1 MIELQYTNKVN
12 KLIQN
17 ANMIAERNHH
27 KSVQSMDLYLG
38 AAHVKEG
45 TLREMYHLME
55 PYMKQIENISNIIP
69 ADTSDTERIDRFS
82 IPLSTHARKVWNK
95 SIEVMKRY
103 NQTFLNE
110 GHIIKA
116 FYAHLPEHP
125 QLQKELSS
133 MPHERIIRSVTKAR
147 DLTVYLLNKDWRY
160 EVDPEFQICPVQAE
174 DEKELLKWVEEHFG
188 ESWSKTLIQAFQSSE
203 EFIPIIKAEEK
214 GKFIGFAAFD
224 VYKNKKGIYGPM
236 GVLPHTRHKGV
247 GKGLLYN
254 ALHCMQEKGYMY
266 AVLKEAG
273 PIEFYEKECNAKL
286 IPVENDECEIE
297 SE

>member
-1 MIELQYTNKVN
+1 MKELQYTHKVN

-17 ANMIAERNHH
+17 AHMIAERNHH
-27 KSVQSMDLYLG
+27 ASIQSMDLYLG

-45 TLREMYHLME
+45 TLREMYHLLE
-55 PYMKQIENISNIIP
+55 PYMEQIENIFKIIP
-69 ADTSDTERIDRFS
+69 AEPSDTERMDRFS
-82 IPLSTHARKVWNK
+82 IPLSTHARKVWNT

-125 QLQKELSS
+125 QLQKELNAI
-133 MPHERIIRSVTKAR
+133 PHEKIIRSVTTAR
-147 DLTVYLLNKDWRY
+147 DLTVYLLNKDWKY
-160 EVDPEFQICPVQAE
+160 EVDPEFQIRPVQAE
-174 DEKELLKWVEEHFG
+174 DAKELLVWVEEHFG
-188 ESWSKTLIQAFQSSE
+188 GSWSKTLLQAFQSSE

-214 GKFIGFAAFD
+214 GELIGFAAFD

-236 GVLPHTRHKGV
+236 GVLPVTRHKGV
-247 GKGLLYN
+247 GKGILYH
-254 ALHCMQEKGYMY
+254 ALQCMQEKGYMY

-273 PIEFYEKECNAKL
+273 PIEFYEKKCNAKL
-286 IPVENDECEIE
+286 IPMENDE
-297 SE
+297 

>member
-1 MIELQYTNKVN
+1 MMELQYTHKVN

-17 ANMIAERNHH
+17 AHLIAERNHH
-27 KSVQSMDLYLG
+27 TSIQSMDLYLG

-45 TLREMYHLME
+45 TLREMYFIIE
-55 PYMKQIENISNIIP
+55 PYMKQIENIFSIIP
-69 ADTSDTERIDRFS
+69 SEPSDTERLDRFS
-82 IPLSTHARKVWNK
+82 IPLSTHARKIWNT

-116 FYAHLPEHP
+116 FYTHLPEYH
-125 QLQKELSS
+125 QLQKELNPI
-133 MPHERIIRSVTKAR
+133 PHERIIRSVTTAR

-160 EVDPEFQICPVQAE
+160 DVDPDFQIHPVQAE
-174 DEKELLKWVEEHFG
+174 DEKELVLWVEEHFG
-188 ESWSKTLIQAFQSSE
+188 ESWSKTLLQAFQSSE

-214 GKFIGFAAFD
+214 GELIGFAAFD

-236 GVLPHTRHKGV
+236 GVLHATRHKGV
-247 GKGLLYN
+247 GIGLLYN
-254 ALHCMQEKGYMY
+254 ALQCMQEKGYMY

-273 PIEFYEKECNAKL
+273 PIEFYEKKCGAKL
-286 IPVENDECEIE
+286 IPVENDE
-297 SE
+297 